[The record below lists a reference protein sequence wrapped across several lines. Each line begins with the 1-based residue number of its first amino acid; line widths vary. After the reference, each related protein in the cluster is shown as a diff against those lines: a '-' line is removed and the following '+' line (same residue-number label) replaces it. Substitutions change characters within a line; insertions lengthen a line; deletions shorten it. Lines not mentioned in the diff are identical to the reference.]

1 MSMCPE
7 GWKVDRIKDVAAIN
21 AASLSAGTDPDY
33 EFDYLE
39 ISNVDYRG
47 IIDPKAIE
55 RIRFEDAPS
64 RARRKVAT
72 GCTLISSVRP
82 NLQAVAFI
90 PDVADDLVCST
101 GFNVVQ
107 SRHGKLLPKF
117 AYYHL
122 ISENARQYFEAAA
135 TGVGYPAI
143 GDKEFNSISVQLPPL
158 PEQHRIAAYLDASCA
173 AIDAAV
179 ASKGRQIET
188 LDTLSNSLVHSLF
201 DGLGELESERVKDVS
216 QKITSGVTPE
226 GGASGYLDRGI
237 PLLRSQNV
245 HFDRLRL
252 EDVAFISAATHA
264 EMRGSQLRPRD
275 VLLNITGASI
285 GRCTYVPDNF
295 GEGNVNQ
302 HVCIIRP
309 GPRIDHRYLA
319 AFLSS
324 PMGQGQVFSTYTG
337 ASRQGLSHADLGLI
351 RLPLPSISRQRDLV
365 SQIEKN
371 DIQHRSVRSC
381 IESQVTTLTTYR
393 KSLIHECV
401 TGQRRVTEEDL
412 KRVKGH
418 GQSE

>member
-1 MSMCPE
+1 MSTSPE
-7 GWKVDRIKDVAAIN
+7 DWKADRIKDVAAIN
-21 AASLSAGTDPDY
+21 AAALSAGTDPDY

-64 RARRKVAT
+64 RARRKVAAE
-72 GCTLISSVRP
+72 CTVISSVRP

-107 SRHGKLLPKF
+107 SRHDELLPKF

-143 GDKEFNSISVQLPPL
+143 GDKEFNSISVPLPSL
-158 PEQHRIAAYLDASCA
+158 PEQQRIAAYLDASCA

-179 ASKGRQIET
+179 AAKRSQLVT
-188 LDTLSNSLVHSLF
+188 LDTLRKSIIHSTF
-201 DGLGELESERVKDVS
+201 KNLGEVNIERVKDLAE
-216 QKITSGVTPE
+216 KITSGVTPD
-226 GGASGYLDRGI
+226 GGASGYLDSGI

-245 HFDRLRL
+245 HFDGLRL
-252 EDVAFISAATHA
+252 DDVALISAETHA
-264 EMRGSQLRPRD
+264 NMRGSQLKHGD

-285 GRCTYVPDNF
+285 GRCTFVPAGF

-319 AFLSS
+319 TFLSS

-337 ASRQGLSHADLGLI
+337 ASRQGLSHSDLGLI
-351 RLPLPSISRQRDLV
+351 RLPFPNIKRQRELV
-365 SQIEKN
+365 IAIEEHDKTYKN
-371 DIQHRSVRSC
+371 IHAC
-381 IESQVTTLTTYR
+381 IESQVATLTAYR

-401 TGQRRVTEEDL
+401 TGQRRVTETDL